1 MTRHSRL
8 RGGGFE
14 SLSWLNTIAQLN
26 QDVVVA
32 AAACWVSLLF
42 ISSLIMSSLL
52 SWDLEG
58 AYMRR
63 YQAICDW
70 ERLKMKQCRLRPDLH
85 SIPHCCSAVQSRSD
99 IKLSKLL
106 RGGRVRGRVVVI
118 DNVSHFSSI
127 SVNNPIMPEKEWS
140 MSQDDSVSND
150 HLSKG
155 I

>member
-8 RGGGFE
+8 RSGGFE

-32 AAACWVSLLF
+32 AAACWASLLF

-63 YQAICDW
+63 YQAICDF
-70 ERLKMKQCRLRPDLH
+70 EQLIVKQ
-85 SIPHCCSAVQSRSD
+85 
-99 IKLSKLL
+99 
-106 RGGRVRGRVVVI
+106 
-118 DNVSHFSSI
+118 
-127 SVNNPIMPEKEWS
+127 
-140 MSQDDSVSND
+140 
-150 HLSKG
+150 
-155 I
+155 